1 MSHSLY
7 LISLQVTYI
16 ICGGRRSEKEGLP
29 SYCLPSGGYHCPNC
43 LATFLTIQ
51 AEFSNSR
58 SRKGSAGR
66 FSEQFGQA
74 HVSSPVSSVQRNPL
88 MRRIICWFWKLR
100 RSHMSGSPTRSAT
113 QWVGNKSPCFSHVA
127 RSILNM
133 LETWLRSLIN
143 SKGTIAFIDHP
154 FGPY

>member
-1 MSHSLY
+1 MCSLY

-51 AEFSNSR
+51 AEFSNSH
-58 SRKGSAGR
+58 SRKGSVGR

-88 MRRIICWFWKLR
+88 MRRIMLLILEIAEIKSCRASRPGQLHSGWETNCHV
-100 RSHMSGSPTRSAT
+100 SH
-113 QWVGNKSPCFSHVA
+113 
-127 RSILNM
+127 
-133 LETWLRSLIN
+133 TWL
-143 SKGTIAFIDHP
+143 AA
-154 FGPY
+154 Y